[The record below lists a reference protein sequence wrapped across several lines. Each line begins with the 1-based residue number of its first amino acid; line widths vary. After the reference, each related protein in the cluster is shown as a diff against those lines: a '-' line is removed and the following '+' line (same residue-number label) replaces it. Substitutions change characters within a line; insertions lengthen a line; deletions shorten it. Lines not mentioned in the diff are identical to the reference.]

1 MLEAKMEQQLR
12 ERFNPEDSMLRRQQL
27 RMLDILLHIDKVCSE
42 HDIKY
47 WLSSGT
53 LLGAVRHG
61 GFIPWDDDLDVE
73 MLRKDYDRF
82 IEVFEDSEE
91 FVLQTRK
98 TDRYF
103 LLPFAKVRDRYSLL
117 DEMGNNLNYNYKGL
131 FVDIFCLEE
140 SPRFAYVGYGVAMH
154 LILRLQ
160 RGNSG
165 GFARA
170 VTTLNKRL
178 FYGSVSLLSP
188 VLRLLPHKQLNH
200 IYGCGPRW
208 RCRYI
213 DNILPL
219 SSVVFEGHTFP
230 APRDTDAY
238 LRHMFGDY
246 GVLPNL
252 DKLPIHNA
260 QCTFLQPENKTE

>member
-1 MLEAKMEQQLR
+1 MEQQLR

-117 DEMGNNLNYNYKGL
+117 DEMGNNLNYKHKGL

-154 LILRLQ
+154 LMLQLQ
-160 RGNSG
+160 RGRSG
-165 GFARA
+165 VVARA
-170 VTTLNKRL
+170 MTTLNKRM
-178 FYGSVSLLSP
+178 FYGSVYLLRP
-188 VLRLLPHKQLNH
+188 LLRLLPCKRLNH
-200 IYGCGPRW
+200 LYGCGPRW
-208 RCRYI
+208 RCRHI
-213 DNILPL
+213 ESIMPL
-219 SSVVFEGHTFP
+219 SSVEFEGHTLP